1 MAAVTVGRGTCA
13 QGQGCE
19 CHIDWRCQVRGEAGC
34 VVHLP
39 AVSTAVEWA
48 KNPGPGQSIQELP
61 EAATNGMRAPRQELG
76 LSGLNSGCVTL
87 GGQLLSLSC

>member
-1 MAAVTVGRGTCA
+1 M
-13 QGQGCE
+13 
-19 CHIDWRCQVRGEAGC
+19 
-34 VVHLP
+34 VHLP

-61 EAATNGMRAPRQELG
+61 EAATNGKRAWRQELG
-76 LSGLNSGCVTL
+76 LTGLDSGCVTL

>member
-1 MAAVTVGRGTCA
+1 M
-13 QGQGCE
+13 
-19 CHIDWRCQVRGEAGC
+19 RGEAEC

-39 AVSTAVEWA
+39 AVSTAAEWA

-61 EAATNGMRAPRQELG
+61 EATTKGIRARRQELG
-76 LSGLNSGCVTL
+76 LVGLDSGCVTL